1 MKHTSR
7 IDRAIQISA
16 RLHKDQVRKDKH
28 KTPYSSHP
36 FAVMFIASKY
46 TKDEDTLV
54 AALLHDVLEDVELPY
69 EEKENLIRDEF
80 GENVLQIVRGVT
92 HESDPLKKVRGIEEW
107 KRTRLKYVENL
118 KTAPEGSLYVA
129 AADKIHNLM
138 ATQAVLDDEGES
150 FWSKMTNPPE
160 GRDWFYREVYSVLK
174 TRLQSEIVEDLA
186 EWINK
191 VFPA

>member
-1 MKHTSR
+1 MKHTPR
-7 IDRAIQISA
+7 IDKAIRISA
-16 RLHKDQVRKDKH
+16 RLHKNQVRKDKH
-28 KTPYSSHP
+28 ETPYSSHP

-69 EEKENLIRDEF
+69 EEKENLIRNEF

-92 HESDPLKKVRGIEEW
+92 EDKDPLNRKRGMDEW
-107 KRTRLKYVENL
+107 KRLKQKYLENL
-118 KTAPEGSLYVA
+118 KTAPIESLYIS

-138 ATQAVLDDEGES
+138 STGAVLEEEGEGA
-150 FWSKMTNPPE
+150 WSKMANPPE
-160 GRDWFYREVYSVLK
+160 GRDWFYKQVHAVLK
-174 TRLQSEIVEDLA
+174 TRLQSEIVDDLA
-186 EWINK
+186 EWIQK

>member
-1 MKHTSR
+1 MKHTPR

-16 RLHKDQVRKDKH
+16 RLHRHQVRKDKH
-28 KTPYSSHP
+28 ETPYSSHP

-69 EEKENLIRDEF
+69 EEKENIIRNEF
-80 GENVLQIVRGVT
+80 GEKVLNIVHGVT
-92 HESDPLKKVRGIEEW
+92 EDKDPLYKKRGMDEW
-107 KRTRLKYVENL
+107 KRVRVKYVENL
-118 KTAPEGSLYVA
+118 KTAPEESLYIS

-138 ATQAVLDDEGES
+138 SLSVNLEEEGEE
-150 FWSKMTNPPE
+150 FWKKMANPPE
-160 GRDWFYREVYSVLK
+160 GRDWFYREVFAVLK
-174 TRLQSEIVEDLA
+174 SRLKSEIVDDLA
-186 EWINK
+186 EWIEK